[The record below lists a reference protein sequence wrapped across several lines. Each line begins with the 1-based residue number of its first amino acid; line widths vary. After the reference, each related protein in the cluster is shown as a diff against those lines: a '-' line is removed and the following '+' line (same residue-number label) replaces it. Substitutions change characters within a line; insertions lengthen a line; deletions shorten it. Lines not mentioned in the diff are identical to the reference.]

1 LNELKYQVGMITE
14 RATRILPKVPAK
26 EYVSVEAK
34 QSVESMKRHTVN
46 ATIVLKRC
54 CLVLES

>member
-1 LNELKYQVGMITE
+1 MITE